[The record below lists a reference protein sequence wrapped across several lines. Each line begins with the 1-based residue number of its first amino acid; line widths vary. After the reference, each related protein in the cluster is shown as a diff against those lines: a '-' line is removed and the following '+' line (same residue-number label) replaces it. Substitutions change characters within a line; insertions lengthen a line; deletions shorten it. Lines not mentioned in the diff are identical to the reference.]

1 LASRYVTPVEI
12 RAAGRQRLV
21 DHLQAAGGLSARQI
35 QTLADRALAAAVAPP
50 LAVPGELLAA
60 RLVRELAAEALVCRQ
75 RVLKFDRDLAKLLE
89 RHPDAALIRSLPGM
103 GPC

>member
-1 LASRYVTPVEI
+1 
-12 RAAGRQRLV
+12 
-21 DHLQAAGGLSARQI
+21 
-35 QTLADRALAAAVAPP
+35 
-50 LAVPGELLAA
+50 
-60 RLVRELAAEALVCRQ
+60 LVCRQ